1 MWYSWPGA
9 LTQGEHI
16 RQGKLVASQGLS
28 SPASAVAICS
38 YFETFGDIEAVDLSA
53 MFNSE
58 SSSLSAVYITTA
70 VAYAVRTFVRRYF
83 DSRAPFLAT
92 NHLKGASSYAP
103 RVVEVDPLGTGKPET
118 IDISN
123 VSLRASPLS
132 GKSRGEVHIA
142 SLRWKVGET
151 LSCCEKFGDIE
162 LINGHSPSSS
172 ATSAC
177 AFDLDSVATTVTFYD
192 GRAADNFLR
201 VLQSVKDMR
210 RASCSLGEEKP
221 SIESAERRATV
232 PVPTSGVVK
241 KPSELQSPTTESFTV
256 QQRLAD
262 LFHQYDSS
270 TYAPASDSDLAEYS
284 GTPRDANKV
293 TPANAAETL
302 AFIIGSHHQQAAGGS
317 SNSAATKEGGK
328 LEISL
333 AEKAALM
340 CDTVREWG
348 KPFGPSQPPQTTV
361 GEEAQQ
367 SEDGDVEE
375 MQDVQCYCMASSPRP
390 TSTSADRQQQQ
401 QQRPSITSEISERG
415 GGTENPGPIPHRT
428 GGGSEE
434 ASMEDPS
441 LVFPPY
447 LALGIGRPVPLGILA
462 MYFESFGE
470 ADFLD
475 CTRMLTES
483 SDPYAIRLSF
493 FDRRVTEQVYQRL
506 RGASGENPRCAAISH
521 TGPASQLAAES
532 GGGAPMEIIA
542 ITSCIMVDARSSRLR
557 GAADPRVVDV
567 EQLCWSLPEAVDCC
581 SEFGALASANSRP
594 VSRLVMHASELCR
607 EVEFHDSRAAEAFRN
622 AVKVLE
628 GGGGGEGGGGRG
640 AAGSPSFPV
649 SREEAPQQP
658 PSTPPLRIAVAA
670 GPAAVQAEQ
679 QQQQQQ
685 PPPTTPLP
693 IIPTEPLIS
702 ARTEPGGGGGGG
714 GDGLLT
720 TTAGVFQQQQPPS
733 PRPTT
738 TTPWGER
745 SATTPPA
752 PRYLTSQVARSLAR
766 FYRAVGVSDY
776 RGAAS
781 STAIQAAAPSPRA
794 GAAATSPVVS
804 VPGMEE
810 SLHVTEVEGGL
821 ANRTTVMV
829 RNIPPAYTSSRLLQ
843 EILETLLEQAGEDEL
858 AAVNAAVG
866 APFGIDFVYLPF
878 NLKNRAGVSY
888 GFVNLTTPEEL
899 LIFHERFSQHVWRSG
914 TSRAH
919 NGGERR
925 PCEMSAARLQGQ
937 QALTEA
943 FVNRLHAKSEH
954 IPLQARPLI
963 YDPRGMA
970 HYQRHRSSS
979 LFFVVASQALT
990 GFDALAVARSWPP
1003 GVLAPDLLNAQ
1014 AAQMAAVSGS
1024 PSETSSRAPSE
1035 PVRSSEQQPQPLQR
1049 SEPPLQQLQESNL
1062 PLQQDP
1068 SLPLQWDPS
1077 QQHPQQRQQQQ
1088 PQQQQ
1093 LQDPPVKET
1102 QQPSQQ
1108 QLEPFLQQPY
1118 PPQPQQQWLP
1128 QRQQLQQGGGQAGER
1143 YPTTGGMGPP
1153 PAVAPSGPPQQLQQQ
1168 PIPTAPSPQQPAQ
1181 LQPLLSAQTLANP
1194 AIFSNV
1200 APQRSEAKDTP
1211 KPAAENDTR
1220 GDNEKAK
1227 LAGAGR
1233 GTFSWW
1239 SWLLIAILVALVLG
1253 GLLYYTDYM
1262 YHKQHYGGMPNKV
1275 LGLVLSA
1282 ALRTKLDRSYYVTVQ
1297 CGKDE
1302 ETVLET
1308 AARGSSG
1315 TIHWNAPF
1323 RYSLRP
1329 EKARDFPL
1337 RKSVVKVTLYQSSD
1351 DGAKSLG
1358 SGEVSCNNLKDVRM
1372 TGGAMETFNVNI
1384 SRFGM
1389 VTVKAGLGFSGWS
1402 EQKLDRLRASWRKKR
1417 SEVSFWTRLLLAPA
1431 EAVLLILKGVEG
1443 ITHLHNVILSTYDLF
1458 CATTIA
1464 MLTLPFLLNY
1474 VGLSMFDKL
1483 KYKELRW
1490 TWATYSS
1497 LSGTGVLLWRVL
1509 GTFPAFSHLALYG
1522 GLGLLALLFML
1533 ADFRGESG
1541 SGVVSRAVGKVV
1553 GWHFLQRAPPPPD
1566 DGSFDP
1572 RSGLPVVTASERSSR
1587 KSQPSFVTT
1596 NEDSN
1601 PRDDRFPHPPSEIF
1615 NSPNL
1620 KEKQEDVDAD
1630 AGRLDDESTEFA
1642 NDSRGVAWALR
1653 HSEMDNDRKQM
1664 NSIINRRMYSDP
1676 KRAAEG
1682 PSWE

>member
-58 SSSLSAVYITTA
+58 SSSLSAVYIT
-70 VAYAVRTFVRRYF
+70 YF

-221 SIESAERRATV
+221 SIESASAALRDTL
-232 PVPTSGVVK
+232 PLLHH
-241 KPSELQSPTTESFTV
+241 PSELQSPTTESFTV

-375 MQDVQCYCMASSPRP
+375 MQDVQVGKV
-390 TSTSADRQQQQ
+390 
-401 QQRPSITSEISERG
+401 EISAEKEAATASDTPAVVSGRTEEILTSDNERG

-581 SEFGALASANSRP
+581 SEFGA
-594 VSRLVMHASELCR
+594 
-607 EVEFHDSRAAEAFRN
+607 F
-622 AVKVLE
+622 
-628 GGGGGEGGGGRG
+628 
-640 AAGSPSFPV
+640 
-649 SREEAPQQP
+649 REEAPQQP

-679 QQQQQQ
+679 QQQQQE

-1220 GDNEKAK
+1220 GGDNEKAK

-1553 GWHFLQRAPPPPD
+1553 GWFAVAALERKPAGLSFAEPVVTELKARTSLLQHFLQRAPPPPD